1 MSAIILD
8 GKKLS
13 KISEDLIK
21 EKVEKLSFKISL
33 QPSQLFW
40 LAMIQHQKLM
50 SK

>member
-21 EKVEKLSFKISL
+21 EKVEKLSL
-33 QPSQLFW
+33 QDITPTLALFW
-40 LAMIQHQKLM
+40 LAMTQHQRLM